1 MDRILLL
8 APARTPFPDERSQSA
23 LAEYRYHRFAEEL
36 ALQGFEVTT
45 TTKWPERLDADTWF
59 FVHSPSPTDNMCAE
73 VKQRYGEAALARLVP
88 LQARFPLAIRQIDLG
103 AALAVS
109 WEAYGDWLRDSP
121 PEPTRPSYVV
131 VGLTDAAASGL
142 PIHNIHHGV
151 ATLSAS
157 APLPELLRRCLNT
170 KTIS

>member
-1 MDRILLL
+1 MGRILLL

-36 ALQGFEVTT
+36 ALQGFEVMK
-45 TTKWPERLDADTWF
+45 TTKWPERLDADSWF

-88 LQARFPLAIRQIDLG
+88 LQPVSLPIRQLDLG

-131 VGLTDAAASGL
+131 VGLTDAATSRL

-170 KTIS
+170 KTVS